1 MYELPKQERDMGM
14 LVHLATFAG
23 YLIPFG
29 NILGPLIVW
38 LMKREDSAFV
48 DACGRNTLNF
58 QISML
63 IYYAV
68 AIVLAF
74 SLVSFLLIGFFLV
87 SFFLI
92 GLLVLLNV
100 IFTIIAAIKAS
111 EGKVF
116 KYPLAIGFL

>member
-1 MYELPKQERDMGM
+1 MMYELPKQERDMGM

-74 SLVSFLLIGFFLV
+74 LLIG
-87 SFFLI
+87 FFLI